1 MGFDRSRATEVV
13 RQTLETLS
21 QKRIREFTAPTIRWD
36 LKGKSCLGQAVG
48 GSVIRLHP
56 EAADLLGDAYV
67 ETIVHEACHIAQE
80 QERRSLFAPK
90 TGQYSAH
97 GAVWRTMMRQVG
109 ASPDRVARLPEGVT
123 LTPARTVERFVV
135 ECGCRQHVVSKV
147 RANRL
152 ARYHC
157 KGCGGSLRLV
167 GRAS

>member
-1 MGFDRSRATEVV
+1 MGFDRDRATEIV

-21 QKRIREFTAPTIRWD
+21 QKRVVNYTMPTIRWD

-56 EAADLLGDAYV
+56 EAAALLGDAYA
-67 ETIVHEACHIAQE
+67 ETVVHEACHIAQE
-80 QERRSLFAPK
+80 QERRSLLADRK
-90 TGQYSAH
+90 GKYSAH
-97 GAVWRTMMRQVG
+97 GSAWRTMMRQVG
-109 ASPDRVARLPEGVT
+109 AHPDRCARLPEGVT

-152 ARYHC
+152 ARYRC
-157 KGCGGSLRLV
+157 NDCGGSLRMV